1 MGAGHSGKAPARG
14 TDRVLL
20 ITPPGSYR
28 VHAYLEAARDL
39 GLDMLVASEGEHSL
53 VPGPTGGIR
62 VDLADAGAVVE
73 RVLAAHRDRPIA
85 AVVATDD
92 GAVEVANRAAAALGL
107 AHNAPSAAR
116 TTRRKD
122 LARAALAA
130 AGLPV
135 PAVRLVD
142 LRRPIRPQLEGIE
155 LPCVVKP
162 LAMSA
167 SRGVIRA
174 DDLPGLEAACRRA
187 GAIAGISTGVSPG
200 ISNGASAGVSTGVS
214 AGVSAGTPTGASTG
228 TPTRVLAGVSTGVS
242 TGAPTGASTGTPTRV
257 LAGASAG
264 VSAGASTH
272 ASIGAP
278 TDASARASTR
288 VSIDAPTRA
297 EERSTLLVESFVP
310 GPEIALEGMLAGG
323 ELTVLAIFDKPD
335 PLDGPF
341 FEETI
346 YVTPSRLPEPVQ
358 ALAAMRVREGCA
370 AYGLTEGP
378 VHAELRI
385 HDGDAWIIEIAG
397 RTIGG
402 DCAKL
407 FTFGSGVGLEH
418 LVLERALGRPPPEA
432 AFRDGGQSAGV
443 LMIPTPA
450 AGTLRRV
457 EGVMAAGRIPGIR
470 EVSITVREGY
480 ELIPLP
486 EGGTYLGFVFAL
498 GEDPAGVEAS
508 LRRAQ
513 EAIRVIV
520 APSLAVEV
528 AS

>member
-1 MGAGHSGKAPARG
+1 MGTGHSGKAPARDP
-14 TDRVLL
+14 DRVLL

-39 GLDMLVASEGEHSL
+39 GLDMLVASEGEHCL

-92 GAVEVANRAAAALGL
+92 GTVEVANRAAAALGL

-187 GAIAGISTGVSPG
+187 DAII
-200 ISNGASAGVSTGVS
+200 
-214 AGVSAGTPTGASTG
+214 
-228 TPTRVLAGVSTGVS
+228 GVSTGVS
-242 TGAPTGASTGTPTRV
+242 TGISTDTPTGTSAGTPTGTSTGTPTRV
-257 LAGASAG
+257 SAGASAG
-264 VSAGASTH
+264 VSIAGASADVSPGVSTGASTH

-288 VSIDAPTRA
+288 VSTDAPTRV
-297 EERSTLLVESFVP
+297 EERSTLLVESFIP
-310 GPEIALEGMLAGG
+310 GPEIALEGILAGG

-346 YVTPSRLPEPVQ
+346 YVTPSRLPQSVQ

-402 DCAKL
+402 DCARL
-407 FTFGSGVGLEH
+407 FTFGSRVGLEH
-418 LVLERALGRPPPEA
+418 LVLERALGRPPPET
-432 AFRDGGQSAGV
+432 AFRSAGQAAGV

-457 EGVMAAGRIPGIR
+457 EGVMAASRIPGIR

>member
-1 MGAGHSGKAPARG
+1 MREPSRFPPGTPPSFDGTQEPDRVLPRTQSSPDGMRNPA
-14 TDRVLL
+14 RVLL

-53 VPGPTGGIR
+53 VPGLDGGIR
-62 VDLADAGAVVE
+62 VDLADSGAVIE
-73 RVLAAHRDRPIA
+73 QALAAHRGRPIA

-92 GAVEVANRAAAALGL
+92 ATVEIANRAAAALGL
-107 AHNAPSAAR
+107 AHNAPTAAR

-130 AGLPV
+130 AGLPA
-135 PAVRLVD
+135 PAVRRVD
-142 LRRPIRPQLEGIE
+142 LRRPLGPQLAGVEF
-155 LPCVVKP
+155 PCVVKP

-174 DDLPGLEAACRRA
+174 DDLAGLEAACRRA
-187 GAIAGISTGVSPG
+187 GAIVVVAT
-200 ISNGASAGVSTGVS
+200 AGVS
-214 AGVSAGTPTGASTG
+214 AGVTTGATVGDSVGVPTGATAGIAVG
-228 TPTRVLAGVSTGVS
+228 TAATA
-242 TGAPTGASTGTPTRV
+242 TGATA
-257 LAGASAG
+257 
-264 VSAGASTH
+264 
-272 ASIGAP
+272 
-278 TDASARASTR
+278 
-288 VSIDAPTRA
+288 SIDAGA
-297 EERSTLLVESFVP
+297 EERHMLLVESFVP

-323 ELTVLAIFDKPD
+323 ELSVLAIFDKPD

-346 YVTPSRLPEPVQ
+346 YVTPSRLPDSVQ
-358 ALAAMRVREGCA
+358 TLAAERVREGCA

-385 HDGDAWIIEIAG
+385 HDGEAWIIEIAG

-402 DCAKL
+402 DCARL
-407 FTFGSGVGLEH
+407 FTFGSGTSLEH
-418 LVLERALGRPPPEA
+418 LVLQRALGRAPDGPFRGEA
-432 AFRDGGQSAGV
+432 RAAGV
-443 LMIPTPA
+443 LMIPTPG

-457 EGVMAAGRIPGIR
+457 EGVMAASRIPGIR
-470 EVSITVREGY
+470 EVSITMREGY
-480 ELIPLP
+480 ELSPLP

-498 GEDPAGVEAS
+498 GDDPAGVEAS
-508 LRRAQ
+508 LRSAQ
-513 EAIRVIV
+513 DAIRVMV

-528 AS
+528 VG

>member
-1 MGAGHSGKAPARG
+1 MRLRTPPNPGPRQDSPA
-14 TDRVLL
+14 RVLL

-39 GLDMLVASEGEHSL
+39 GIEMLVASEGEHSL
-53 VPGPTGGIR
+53 VPGIR
-62 VDLADAGAVVE
+62 DGLRVELANTEAVIAQV
-73 RVLAAHRDRPIA
+73 VSAHRNRPIA
-85 AVVATDD
+85 GVVATDD
-92 GAVEVANRAAAALGL
+92 ATVEVANRAAAAVGL

-116 TTRRKD
+116 ITRRKD

-130 AGLPV
+130 SGLPV
-135 PAVRLVD
+135 PAMRRVD
-142 LRRPIRPQLEGIE
+142 LRRSIGPQLDGIE
-155 LPCVVKP
+155 FPCVVKP

-174 DDLPGLEAACRRA
+174 DDLPGLKRACRRA
-187 GAIAGISTGVSPG
+187 GAIVAAGTGIPARAATG
-200 ISNGASAGVSTGVS
+200 GTAGVSTG
-214 AGVSAGTPTGASTG
+214 ASPG
-228 TPTRVLAGVSTGVS
+228 G
-242 TGAPTGASTGTPTRV
+242 
-257 LAGASAG
+257 
-264 VSAGASTH
+264 
-272 ASIGAP
+272 
-278 TDASARASTR
+278 
-288 VSIDAPTRA
+288 
-297 EERSTLLVESFVP
+297 EERHYLLVESFVP

-323 ELTVLAIFDKPD
+323 ELSVLAIFDKPE

-346 YVTPSRLPEPVQ
+346 YVTPSRLSPPVQ
-358 ALAAMRVREGCA
+358 VLAAARVREGCA

-402 DCAKL
+402 DCARL
-407 FTFGSGVGLEH
+407 FTFGSGTSLEH
-418 LVLERALGRPPPEA
+418 LVLQRALGRAPGVQDAP
-432 AFRDGGQSAGV
+432 FRDAGRAAGV
-443 LMIPTPA
+443 LMIPTPG

-457 EGVMAAGRIPGIR
+457 EGVMAASRIPGVR
-470 EVSITVREGY
+470 EVSIAVREGY
-480 ELIPLP
+480 EIVPLP

-498 GEDPAGVEAS
+498 GESPAGVEAS
-508 LRRAQ
+508 LRRAR
-513 EAIRVIV
+513 ETIRAVV

>member
-1 MGAGHSGKAPARG
+1 MGTGHSGKAPARDP
-14 TDRVLL
+14 DRVLL

-39 GLDMLVASEGEHSL
+39 GLDMLVASEGEHCL

-92 GAVEVANRAAAALGL
+92 GTVEVANRAAAALGL

-187 GAIAGISTGVSPG
+187 GAII
-200 ISNGASAGVSTGVS
+200 GASTAPSLGASTCAS
-214 AGVSAGTPTGASTG
+214 TRTPTGA
-228 TPTRVLAGVSTGVS
+228 P
-242 TGAPTGASTGTPTRV
+242 APASTGASTCATTDALTRTPI
-257 LAGASAG
+257 GAPAHT
-264 VSAGASTH
+264 SAGAPAP
-272 ASIGAP
+272 ASIGASTCAT
-278 TDASARASTR
+278 TDTLTRTSIGAPAHTSAGAPAPASVGTSAG
-288 VSIDAPTRA
+288 A
-297 EERSTLLVESFVP
+297 EEHHTLLVESFIP

-385 HDGDAWIIEIAG
+385 HDGEAWIIEIAG

-432 AFRDGGQSAGV
+432 AFRSAGQAAGV

-457 EGVMAAGRIPGIR
+457 EGVMAASRIPGIR

>member
-1 MGAGHSGKAPARG
+1 MRTRHSGQAPARG
-14 TDRVLL
+14 ADRILL

-28 VHAYLEAARDL
+28 VHAYLEAAREL
-39 GLDMLVASEGEHSL
+39 GLEMLVASEGEHSM
-53 VPGPTGGIR
+53 VPELTGGLR
-62 VDLADAGAVVE
+62 VDLADAAAVVD

-92 GAVEVANRAAAALGL
+92 DTVEIANRVAAALGL

-122 LARAALAA
+122 LARAALAV

-135 PAVRLVD
+135 PAVRQVD
-142 LRRPIRPQLEGIE
+142 LRRPIGPQLDGIE
-155 LPCVVKP
+155 FPCVVKP

-187 GAIAGISTGVSPG
+187 GTIAGAPADAMAAASGVASP
-200 ISNGASAGVSTGVS
+200 
-214 AGVSAGTPTGASTG
+214 
-228 TPTRVLAGVSTGVS
+228 
-242 TGAPTGASTGTPTRV
+242 
-257 LAGASAG
+257 
-264 VSAGASTH
+264 
-272 ASIGAP
+272 
-278 TDASARASTR
+278 RAS
-288 VSIDAPTRA
+288 SDAPPGA
-297 EERSTLLVESFVP
+297 EERCTPEHCTLLVESFIP

-323 ELTVLAIFDKPD
+323 ALSVLAIFDKPD

-358 ALAAMRVREGCA
+358 ALAAERVRAGCA

-385 HDGDAWIIEIAG
+385 HDGDAWIVEIAG

-402 DCAKL
+402 DCARL

-418 LVLERALGRPPPEA
+418 LVLERALGRPPPET
-432 AFRDGGQSAGV
+432 AFRGAGRAAGV

-457 EGVMAAGRIPGIR
+457 EGVMAASLIPGIR
-470 EVSITVREGY
+470 EVSISVREGY
-480 ELIPLP
+480 ALVPLP

-498 GEDPAGVEAS
+498 GKDPAGVEAS

>member
-1 MGAGHSGKAPARG
+1 
-14 TDRVLL
+14 
-20 ITPPGSYR
+20 
-28 VHAYLEAARDL
+28 
-39 GLDMLVASEGEHSL
+39 MLVASEGEHSL
-53 VPGPTGGIR
+53 VPGIAGGIR
-62 VDLADAGAVVE
+62 VDLADAGAVIEQV
-73 RVLAAHRDRPIA
+73 VSVHRDQPIA

-92 GAVEVANRAAAALGL
+92 ATVEIANRAAAALGL

-116 TTRRKD
+116 ITRRKD

-130 AGLPV
+130 AGLPI
-135 PAVRLVD
+135 PAVRRVD
-142 LRRPIRPQLEGIE
+142 MRRPLGPQLAGVPF
-155 LPCVVKP
+155 PCVVKP

-174 DDLPGLEAACRRA
+174 DDVPGLEAACRRA
-187 GAIAGISTGVSPG
+187 GAIAAGI
-200 ISNGASAGVSTGVS
+200 S
-214 AGVSAGTPTGASTG
+214 AGVSADTTAGISADTAAGVSADTAAGISTD
-228 TPTRVLAGVSTGVS
+228 TAAGVSTD
-242 TGAPTGASTGTPTRV
+242 TA
-257 LAGASAG
+257 AG
-264 VSAGASTH
+264 VSADTAAGV
-272 ASIGAP
+272 
-278 TDASARASTR
+278 SADTAAG
-288 VSIDAPTRA
+288 VSADTTAGGTA
-297 EERSTLLVESFVP
+297 GVSVDTSAGTEERDALLVESFIP

-323 ELTVLAIFDKPD
+323 ELSVLAIFDKPD

-346 YVTPSRLPEPVQ
+346 YVTPSRLPPSVQ
-358 ALAAMRVREGCA
+358 ALAAERVSEGCA

-385 HDGDAWIIEIAG
+385 HDGEAWIIEIAG

-402 DCAKL
+402 DCARL

-418 LVLERALGRPPPEA
+418 LVLQRALGRPPDAP
-432 AFRDGGQSAGV
+432 FRGAGRAAGV

-457 EGVMAAGRIPGIR
+457 EGVMAASRIPGIR
-470 EVSITVREGY
+470 EVSIAVREGY
-480 ELIPLP
+480 VLIPLP

-498 GEDPAGVEAS
+498 GEDPAEVEAS

-513 EAIRVIV
+513 DTIRVIV

>member
-1 MGAGHSGKAPARG
+1 MQDSPA
-14 TDRVLL
+14 RVLL
-20 ITPPGSYR
+20 IAPPGSYR

-39 GLDMLVASEGEHSL
+39 GIEMLVASEGEHSL
-53 VPGPTGGIR
+53 VPGIGDGLR
-62 VDLADAGAVVE
+62 VDLGDPDAVIEQIVS
-73 RVLAAHRDRPIA
+73 AHRDRPVA
-85 AVVATDD
+85 GVVATDD
-92 GAVEVANRAAAALGL
+92 GTVEIANRAAAALGL

-116 TTRRKD
+116 ITRRKD

-135 PAVRLVD
+135 PAVRQVD
-142 LRRPIRPQLEGIE
+142 LRRSLGPQLAGVEF
-155 LPCVVKP
+155 PCVVKP
-162 LAMSA
+162 LALSA

-174 DDLPGLEAACRRA
+174 DDLPSLEAACRRA
-187 GAIAGISTGVSPG
+187 GVIAAAATRAP
-200 ISNGASAGVSTGVS
+200 AGVSGRHIEAPQSEQCDQGVHES
-214 AGVSAGTPTGASTG
+214 LG
-228 TPTRVLAGVSTGVS
+228 
-242 TGAPTGASTGTPTRV
+242 
-257 LAGASAG
+257 
-264 VSAGASTH
+264 
-272 ASIGAP
+272 
-278 TDASARASTR
+278 ARASR
-288 VSIDAPTRA
+288 QLEQSWAAGPHVAHRGPAAHLRA
-297 EERSTLLVESFVP
+297 GHLRPQESRRCAGSNRELAGGRAAKEESVTLLVESFVP

-323 ELTVLAIFDKPD
+323 RLDVLAIFDKPD

-346 YVTPSRLPEPVQ
+346 YVTPSRLPRHLQ
-358 ALAAMRVREGCA
+358 ALAAERVRAGCA

-385 HDGDAWIIEIAG
+385 HDGEVWIIEIAG

-402 DCAKL
+402 DCARL
-407 FTFGSGVGLEH
+407 FTFGSGTSLEH
-418 LVLERALGRPPPEA
+418 LVLQRALGRSPQA
-432 AFRDGGQSAGV
+432 TFRGPGQAAGV
-443 LMIPTPA
+443 LMIPTPG

-457 EGVMAAGRIPGIR
+457 EGVMAASRIPGIR

-480 ELIPLP
+480 ELTPLP

-528 AS
+528 GGRGRAGA